1 MKRADKQDAIKN
13 LAKIMPA
20 PEGTFIVEE
29 NLERRLDK
37 IKAGANERN
46 LHLDYAKGKAHWVAI
61 AKTAKKLRSLLADAP
76 DSPLEGMLGNSAE
89 AQARRFEKCSL
100 EEIEQ
105 TIRFRLDVFEEIGK
119 KRRGK
124 SEGQKTSPLQ
134 EYYYRSLLKLWAEC
148 NGKMSKSKEGPLYRF
163 LVAGCEAL
171 GIDPPGS
178 ESIPGIVAR
187 AKPAHVVDA
196 PIRFSVADTTDEISC
211 SHWGVFPSFAE

>member
-1 MKRADKQDAIKN
+1 
-13 LAKIMPA
+13 
-20 PEGTFIVEE
+20 
-29 NLERRLDK
+29 
-37 IKAGANERN
+37 
-46 LHLDYAKGKAHWVAI
+46 
-61 AKTAKKLRSLLADAP
+61 
-76 DSPLEGMLGNSAE
+76 
-89 AQARRFEKCSL
+89 L

-148 NGKMSKSKEGPLYRF
+148 NGKMSKSKQGPLFRF

-171 GIDPPGS
+171 GIDPPSS